1 MSETT
6 EKIVEALLLS
16 SSRPLSEV
24 EILKAFEDDRQIDI
38 GDIKTALESLNQF
51 YSDRS
56 IELVKVANG
65 FRLKARQEYSSWI
78 AKLWETKPQKYSR
91 AMMETLALIAYKQP
105 ITRGE
110 IEEVRGVSVSS
121 QIIRNLMDGI
131 FTPQEPTKFFKQRVA
146 EINEELNRSEGRSL
160 PNPYNEAERIIDRI
174 INKNYKINLSDESK
188 SLTDIDVPQPSIFQ
202 QESRITTPPL
212 NTSPVSPDIV
222 NAQGQNVGST
232 LPANFASLPTA
243 ERAKIIEE
251 FFRS

>member
-38 GDIKTALESLNQF
+38 GDIKAALESLKQF

-121 QIIRNLMDGI
+121 QIIRNLMDRGWI
-131 FTPQEPTKFFKQRVA
+131 KVVGHRDVPGRPSLLSTTKDFLDD
-146 EINEELNRSEGRSL
+146 LNLRKLSDL
-160 PNPYNEAERIIDRI
+160 PN
-174 INKNYKINLSDESK
+174 L
-188 SLTDIDVPQPSIFQ
+188 
-202 QESRITTPPL
+202 
-212 NTSPVSPDIV
+212 PDIG
-222 NAQGQNVGST
+222 NIPDEIQMPLFSDYQKEEITSAQ
-232 LPANFASLPTA
+232 
-243 ERAKIIEE
+243 E
-251 FFRS
+251 